1 MLYGVLFVFEKNV
14 LCVQSCVLEE
24 TKRIQSSSTQWPG
37 ESRVAVLM
45 TGTPWQ
51 VQHTSFDWLY
61 KTFSLQNSADD
72 EEKSSADKT
81 NRSVLIT
88 HQLFPTY
95 RWRANDQLSPNSF
108 RLHFPSLYTLNTC
121 TSYTQCKIAKKNP
134 HTFGGS
140 GPSKVSFLLHPRE
153 KMNLGSFFYG
163 PLTPIEGPFFITKSQ
178 KSFYSNL
185 LGFYFTLYDL
195 FVALVKQVHMPT
207 LGRNSCRLRTEAME
221 CFRTIDF
228 FFFRLWIPSNIGMIM
243 EFSKYTNEFKYLKCA
258 FKFCNTSRWQQI
270 AWYFEKKFA
279 PVYPVS
285 QDCFCAQRIFSE
297 RNFRF
302 LYV

>member
-121 TSYTQCKIAKKNP
+121 TSYTQCKIAKKN
-134 HTFGGS
+134 HTLLVGRARQRF
-140 GPSKVSFLLHPRE
+140 PFCCVQERKWILALFFTVHWHRLRVRFLLPSR
-153 KMNLGSFFYG
+153 KSLSIRIYLGS
-163 PLTPIEGPFFITKSQ
+163 I
-178 KSFYSNL
+178 L
-185 LGFYFTLYDL
+185 LCT
-195 FVALVKQVHMPT
+195 
-207 LGRNSCRLRTEAME
+207 
-221 CFRTIDF
+221 
-228 FFFRLWIPSNIGMIM
+228 
-243 EFSKYTNEFKYLKCA
+243 
-258 FKFCNTSRWQQI
+258 TS
-270 AWYFEKKFA
+270 
-279 PVYPVS
+279 
-285 QDCFCAQRIFSE
+285 
-297 RNFRF
+297 
-302 LYV
+302 L